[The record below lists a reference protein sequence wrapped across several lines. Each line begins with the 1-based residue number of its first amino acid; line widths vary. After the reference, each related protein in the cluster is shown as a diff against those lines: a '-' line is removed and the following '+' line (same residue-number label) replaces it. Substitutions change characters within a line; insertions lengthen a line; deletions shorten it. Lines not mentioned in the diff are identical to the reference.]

1 VGNSVTANVSIR
13 VGTVVAIAMF
23 VGSEGI
29 GHVTRRACVRTT
41 LVLLVT
47 ANIVIRVVAARIC
60 TLDVGGI

>member
-1 VGNSVTANVSIR
+1 
-13 VGTVVAIAMF
+13 MF